1 MRLRHIEV
9 IQAILQTGH
18 LGTAAEWLQLPV
30 ADVDTILKDA
40 EQQLGFMLFASVRGR
55 LQATRETL
63 ELQDGITH
71 LYETLEPL
79 QRLAGSLK
87 HHHAPPLRALCTP
100 PLANQLLPQSIA
112 VLRRRF
118 QDTPC
123 TLSSQPTR
131 DIVRSLLLH
140 EADIGL
146 SLHDPEHPQIQ
157 SIALGQGKLQLLA
170 PHGWLK
176 PRQKYITLQELAG
189 QSMIGLEGQ
198 DPLSSLLDSKL
209 QALRPLPVIQTR
221 VQTYQM
227 MRSMVEAGEGLA
239 IVDPFTAIGAREAGL
254 DACPLSPPIMVT
266 LYALTLKDGA
276 SSPALNALLEIVTQK
291 TENLLAGDGAVR
303 PLPAQ
308 S

>member
-30 ADVDTILKDA
+30 GDVDATLKDA

-63 ELQDGITH
+63 ELQVHISH
-71 LYETLEPL
+71 LYEALEPV
-79 QRLAGSLK
+79 QRLASRLK
-87 HHHAPPLRALCTP
+87 LHHAPALRALCTP

-123 TLSSQPTR
+123 NLSSQPTR
-131 DIVRSLLLH
+131 EIVRSLLLH
-140 EADIGL
+140 EADVGL
-146 SLHDPEHPQIQ
+146 SLHDPQHPQIQ
-157 SIALGQGKLQLLA
+157 SSVLAEGKLQLLA

-176 PRQKYITLQELAG
+176 PKQKYIALQDLAG
-189 QSMIGLEGQ
+189 QSLIGLEGH
-198 DPLSSLLDSKL
+198 DPLSRVLDAKL
-209 QALRPLPVIQTR
+209 QALRPLPVVQTR

-239 IVDPFTAIGAREAGL
+239 IVDPFTASGAREAGL
-254 DACPLSPPIMVT
+254 DACPVSPPIMVS
-266 LYALTLKDGA
+266 LYALTLRDA
-276 SSPALNALLEIVTQK
+276 QTSPALNALLDIVTQK
-291 TENLLAGDGAVR
+291 ADSLLA
-303 PLPAQ
+303 

>member
-30 ADVDTILKDA
+30 GDVDATLKDA

-63 ELQDGITH
+63 ELQAHISH
-71 LYETLEPL
+71 LYEALEPV
-79 QRLAGSLK
+79 QRLASRLK
-87 HHHAPPLRALCTP
+87 LHHAPALRALCTP

-123 TLSSQPTR
+123 NLSSQPTR
-131 DIVRSLLLH
+131 EIVRSLLLH
-140 EADIGL
+140 EADVGL
-146 SLHDPEHPQIQ
+146 SLHDPQHPQIQ
-157 SIALGQGKLQLLA
+157 SSALAEGKLQLLA

-176 PRQKYITLQELAG
+176 PKQKYIALQDLAG
-189 QSMIGLEGQ
+189 QSLIGLEGH
-198 DPLSSLLDSKL
+198 DPLSRVLDAKL
-209 QALRPLPVIQTR
+209 QALRPLPVVQTR

-239 IVDPFTAIGAREAGL
+239 IVDPFTASGAREAGL
-254 DACPLSPPIMVT
+254 DACPVSPPIMVS
-266 LYALTLKDGA
+266 LYALTLRDA
-276 SSPALNALLEIVTQK
+276 QTSPALNALLDIVTQK
-291 TENLLAGDGAVR
+291 ADSLLA
-303 PLPAQ
+303 